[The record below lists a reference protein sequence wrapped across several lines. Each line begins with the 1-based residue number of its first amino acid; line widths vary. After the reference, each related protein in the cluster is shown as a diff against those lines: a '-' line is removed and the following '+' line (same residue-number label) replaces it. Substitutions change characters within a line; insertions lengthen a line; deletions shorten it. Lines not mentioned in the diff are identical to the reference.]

1 MPPSTSRLNQEQRI
15 PMVQNRTANQQV
27 FDVRKIAKVFLS
39 VFLLLFGC
47 GVVAAVSTVIIFN
60 IFGDRIVK
68 NGEFLNFILNCDLK
82 NFSDSSTIAPLLSTT
97 PIPNDNLDSLKQFGM
112 YALVFVFGGLIA
124 SAVATVVWLLLEKR
138 SRISGHTLLPSS
150 TTPARPVQITKPAM
164 KMSSSPSKQP
174 NKPLFILKIPQ
185 STDFRIVGFY
195 EGSGTNE
202 IRESQ
207 LGKLTHVIYSSL
219 DMSSKGNIHFRNY
232 DMRRKFLNL
241 VELARKV
248 NPELK
253 VMISIFDQYS
263 NFGLLAEEEER
274 RKNFAENIASFILT
288 HDIDGV
294 DIFWRWPSENKC
306 RESYVLLL
314 SEIRRKL
321 TEIQTASRKT
331 SYLLSVVMP
340 SFDWPYYKDTIDLN
354 GILNYVDFIN
364 VRTIN
369 YYGFGVIN
377 GEYSNVDWTMKYCS
391 NNTGKPGMLNM
402 GVPFFGAYWK
412 NVEGPI
418 DIKEEM
424 WFTAKSKTEGEH
436 AYEGDYLPWRNME
449 DNGWNLTKAVWH
461 QETRCPFIWD
471 PTEKKFLGFENQRSL
486 NEKLK
491 YAVDNNLG
499 GITIWSVEM
508 DDDQDNL
515 LKSLQVKRA

>member
-1 MPPSTSRLNQEQRI
+1 MPPPTSRSNQEQRI
-15 PMVQNRTANQQV
+15 PMVQNGRTNQQ

-68 NGEFLNFILNCDLK
+68 N
-82 NFSDSSTIAPLLSTT
+82 DSSTVAPLLSTT
-97 PIPNDNLDSLKQFGM
+97 PIPNDNLDSLKQFG
-112 YALVFVFGGLIA
+112 
-124 SAVATVVWLLLEKR
+124 
-138 SRISGHTLLPSS
+138 HTLLPTS
-150 TTPARPVQITKPAM
+150 TTPARPVQITKPAT
-164 KMSSSPSKQP
+164 KMSSSPLKQP
-174 NKPLFILKIPQ
+174 NKLVPIPKISQ
-185 STDFRIVGFY
+185 SSDFRIVGFY

-232 DMRRKFLNL
+232 EMRRKFSNL
-241 VELARKV
+241 VEMARKV
-248 NPELK
+248 NPGLK

-263 NFGLLAEEEER
+263 NFQLLAEEEER

-294 DIFWRWPSENKC
+294 DIFWRWPSENKY

-314 SEIRRKL
+314 SDIRRKL
-321 TEIQTASRKT
+321 AEIQTASRKT

-369 YYGFGVIN
+369 YYGFWSNKWGMYT
-377 GEYSNVDWTMKYCS
+377 GPPAPLYSGLGQYEDSNVDWTMKYCS

-436 AYEGDYLPWRNME
+436 AYEGDYLPWRNIE

-491 YAVDNNLG
+491 YAVDNNFG

-515 LKSLQVKRA
+515 LNSLQVKRA